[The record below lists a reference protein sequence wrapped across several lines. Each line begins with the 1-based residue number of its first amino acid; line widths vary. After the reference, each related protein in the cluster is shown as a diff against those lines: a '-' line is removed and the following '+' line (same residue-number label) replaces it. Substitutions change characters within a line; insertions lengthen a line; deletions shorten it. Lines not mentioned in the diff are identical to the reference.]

1 VRPRGPG
8 APRKEEMSKVAES
21 MNAENSSENQEERQ
35 PEMDSKYRLIIVA
48 AQRSKQLQRG
58 ARPRVEMD
66 TQRHKPTRVA
76 LEEVQRGKV
85 GFSIIEKE

>member
-1 VRPRGPG
+1 M
-8 APRKEEMSKVAES
+8 AKAAES
-21 MNAENSSENQEERQ
+21 HNDTDTTQEATETET
-35 PEMDSKYRLIIVA
+35 PVIDSKYRMIIVA

-66 TQRHKPTRVA
+66 IQRHKPTRVA

-85 GFSIIEKE
+85 DFTYTDRD